1 MNILDTVDHI
11 AIQVKSIKEALKWY
25 VVKFNC
31 KIIYADQTWAL
42 IKFKNVKIALVSK
55 KQHPPHFA
63 ILDDD
68 ISLKNGTSTHRDGSI
83 SKYIKDLDNNF
94 IELIKY

>member
-42 IKFKNVKIALVSK
+42 IKFKNVKM
-55 KQHPPHFA
+55 
-63 ILDDD
+63 
-68 ISLKNGTSTHRDGSI
+68 R
-83 SKYIKDLDNNF
+83 
-94 IELIKY
+94 